1 MSLVVYAAAGVLAIS
16 AILLFSRPRAALRNP
31 LTAST
36 CAAVVLSA
44 ICFFLSAP
52 ATLRTVN
59 EFTGVPNFGAPLTY
73 SMISAYSC
81 SLIILLIHWRGGS
94 PTYRRQMV
102 LRALAT
108 YGSLIIAI
116 IFLFSLAQADNERL
130 RDLDTYYANTPF
142 MREMIVL
149 YLVGHGAC
157 LVVMGVLCLR
167 WAREVT
173 GLLRTGL
180 RLILVGSA
188 LDAAGFE
195 AAKAIAIV
203 ARWMGHNLDF
213 LSTTLAPPVVSVGAL
228 VTAAGFVLP
237 RLLPSAVTHWR
248 SLTDLRSLTPLWQEV
263 QSVNTAPKPSPSWWH
278 LPQARLHLLEASIHD
293 ALLALAP
300 LFDDRV
306 RQISLN
312 TALGDGNSP
321 RQAQVIA
328 EAAMLADAA
337 RLATASND
345 QPDKEP
351 STYRLHAT
359 DAPGASGLVE
369 LARALGQSPI
379 VTAAREGAVKATR
392 D

>member
-1 MSLVVYAAAGVLAIS
+1 MSIVVYAAAAVLALS
-16 AILLFSRPRAALRNP
+16 AILLFSRPRTALRNP

-59 EFTGVPNFGAPLTY
+59 EVTGVPNFGAPLTY

-94 PTYRRQMV
+94 PAYRQRMV
-102 LRALAT
+102 LRAVAT
-108 YGSLIIAI
+108 YSIVIVAI
-116 IFLFSLAQADNERL
+116 ITLFSQARAGNERL
-130 RDLDTYYANTPF
+130 RDLDTYYANTPY

-157 LVVMGVLCLR
+157 LVVMSILCLR

-180 RLILVGSA
+180 RLILVGVV

-195 AAKAIAIV
+195 IAKAVAIV
-203 ARWMGHNLDF
+203 ARWADYDLDF
-213 LSTTLAPPVVSVGAL
+213 LSTTLAPPVVSAGAL
-228 VTAAGFVLP
+228 VTAVGFVLP

-248 SLTDLRSLTPLWQEV
+248 SLADLRSLTPLWEEV
-263 QSVNTAPKPSPSWWH
+263 QSVPTAPKPRPSWWY
-278 LPQARLHLLEASIHD
+278 LPAARLHLLEASIHD

-300 LFDDRV
+300 HFDDRV
-306 RQISLN
+306 RQISLT
-312 TALGDGNSP
+312 TALGSGSSP
-321 RQAQVIA
+321 RQAEVIA

-337 RLATASND
+337 RHATVTD
-345 QPDKEP
+345 DHPDTTP

-359 DAPGASGLVE
+359 SAPGASGLIE
-369 LARALGQSPI
+369 LAQALGQSPL
-379 VTAAREGAVKATR
+379 VTAAREGTVKATR

>member
-1 MSLVVYAAAGVLAIS
+1 MSLVVYAASGVLVIS

-31 LTAST
+31 LTVST

-59 EFTGVPNFGAPLTY
+59 EATGIANFGAPLTY

-81 SLIILLIHWRGGS
+81 SLIILLIQWRGGS
-94 PTYRRQMV
+94 PDYRRRMV
-102 LRALAT
+102 LRAVAT
-108 YGSLIIAI
+108 YGSVIIAI
-116 IFLFSLAQADNERL
+116 IALFSLAQADHERL

-149 YLVGHGAC
+149 YLLGHGAC
-157 LVVMGVLCLR
+157 IVVMCVLCLR

-180 RLILVGSA
+180 WLILAGCV

-195 AAKAIAIV
+195 ATKAVAVI
-203 ARWMGHNLDF
+203 ARWAGHNLDF
-213 LSTTLAPPVVSVGAL
+213 LSTTVAPPVVSVGAL

-237 RLLPSAVTHWR
+237 RLLPSVVTHWR
-248 SLTDLRSLTPLWQEV
+248 SLSELRTLTPLWHEV
-263 QSVNTAPKPSPSWWH
+263 QSVNTAPKPTPSWWH

-300 LFDDRV
+300 HFSERV
-306 RQISLN
+306 RQESLK
-312 TALGDGNSP
+312 TALGDGISP
-321 RQAQVIA
+321 RQAEVIA

-337 RLATASND
+337 RHAAVSED
-345 QPDKEP
+345 QPVQTP

-359 DAPGASGLVE
+359 EAPGASGLVE
-369 LARALGQSPI
+369 LAQALGRSPLA
-379 VTAAREGAVKATR
+379 TAANKEVITLR

>member
-1 MSLVVYAAAGVLAIS
+1 MSLVVYAASATLVIS

-59 EFTGVPNFGAPLTY
+59 EATGVPNFGAPLTY

-81 SLIILLIHWRGGS
+81 SLIILLIQWRGGS
-94 PTYRRQMV
+94 PDYRRRMV

-108 YGSLIIAI
+108 YGSVIIAI
-116 IFLFSLAQADNERL
+116 VALFSLAQADTERL
-130 RDLDTYYANTPF
+130 RDLDTYYANAPF

-149 YLVGHGAC
+149 YLLGHGAC
-157 LVVMGVLCLR
+157 IVVMCVLCLR

-180 RLILVGSA
+180 WLILAGCV

-195 AAKAIAIV
+195 ATKAVAV
-203 ARWMGHNLDF
+203 AARWTGHNLDF
-213 LSTTLAPPVVSVGAL
+213 LSTTVAPPVVSVGAL

-248 SLTDLRSLTPLWQEV
+248 SLSDLRNLTPLWHEV
-263 QSVNTAPKPSPSWWH
+263 QSVNTAPKPTASWWH

-300 LFDDRV
+300 HFNERV
-306 RQISLN
+306 RQDSLQS
-312 TALGDGNSP
+312 ALVGGASP
-321 RQAQVIA
+321 RQAKVIA

-337 RLATASND
+337 RHATVTDD
-345 QPDKEP
+345 QPDQTP

-359 DAPGASGLVE
+359 TAPGASGLVE
-369 LARALGQSPI
+369 LAQALGQSP
-379 VTAAREGAVKATR
+379 VVSAAREGTAGATH